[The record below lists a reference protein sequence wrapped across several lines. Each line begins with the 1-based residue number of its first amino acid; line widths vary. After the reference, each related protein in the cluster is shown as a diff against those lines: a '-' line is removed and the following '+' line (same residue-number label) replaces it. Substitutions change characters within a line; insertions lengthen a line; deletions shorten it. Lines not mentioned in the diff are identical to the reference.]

1 MFKYGT
7 ARQDDV
13 HNLLAEDELE
23 MEFQQHNNSSSVIE
37 SDIGSQSPLSE
48 VALSDNSQDG
58 THPSD
63 DDDDEDEE
71 GAVCFGV
78 KRFVGLC
85 IFLTS
90 LSSCLLGYDIGIMA
104 GAKRFIKKDLGFS
117 GTQIEII
124 LGSLNLVA
132 AFGGLLSGKL
142 ADSIGRRKTLAFA
155 CTLFILGSGL
165 MAFAESFDVML
176 IGRIVTGFAVGCGLT
191 IAPLFGAELA
201 PKSVRGSLVSLSEVA
216 INLGILLGYVAGFA
230 FSGLP
235 TSVGWRWMLGVG
247 AIPPVIILFLVF
259 ILPESPRWLVS
270 RERHAEAAH
279 VLRRTCFRQEARI
292 TLSLLQEEVKAQQM
306 VKRSF
311 RDQLWPEPHVRRLL
325 YLGFAIAFFQQATGI
340 ESAIYYAPEIMEEAG
355 ITGEG
360 TLLLA
365 NCGLGFVKLIFIFF
379 PVAKLD
385 KYGRKPFLLISAGG
399 MAVAQFLIGM
409 SFATNSSLALALFG
423 QCLFMGSFSFGFGP
437 VAWVLTSE
445 LFPLSVRGMGVGLA
459 TFVNRI
465 TSGTIAL
472 TFPMAARGTSTHA
485 VFFFF
490 TFVAGLAFWFCY
502 KFVPETHGKTLEEI
516 EVSMAE
522 GYHSSRSLL
531 GNGRGGSSSWRC
543 CGDREGLASHTYSDV
558 SASPSPSPSDPD
570 APERTHETSI

>member
-165 MAFAESFDVML
+165 MVVLHQQQWEGNRDLAEHEREEATKLSKWHLSSLFLLASSKRSSAFFIAAAVLLRFL
-176 IGRIVTGFAVGCGLT
+176 YPVTGLC
-191 IAPLFGAELA
+191 
-201 PKSVRGSLVSLSEVA
+201 R
-216 INLGILLGYVAGFA
+216 
-230 FSGLP
+230 
-235 TSVGWRWMLGVG
+235 
-247 AIPPVIILFLVF
+247 
-259 ILPESPRWLVS
+259 
-270 RERHAEAAH
+270 
-279 VLRRTCFRQEARI
+279 VL
-292 TLSLLQEEVKAQQM
+292 
-306 VKRSF
+306 
-311 RDQLWPEPHVRRLL
+311 
-325 YLGFAIAFFQQATGI
+325 
-340 ESAIYYAPEIMEEAG
+340 
-355 ITGEG
+355 
-360 TLLLA
+360 
-365 NCGLGFVKLIFIFF
+365 
-379 PVAKLD
+379 
-385 KYGRKPFLLISAGG
+385 
-399 MAVAQFLIGM
+399 
-409 SFATNSSLALALFG
+409 
-423 QCLFMGSFSFGFGP
+423 
-437 VAWVLTSE
+437 
-445 LFPLSVRGMGVGLA
+445 
-459 TFVNRI
+459 
-465 TSGTIAL
+465 
-472 TFPMAARGTSTHA
+472 
-485 VFFFF
+485 
-490 TFVAGLAFWFCY
+490 
-502 KFVPETHGKTLEEI
+502 
-516 EVSMAE
+516 
-522 GYHSSRSLL
+522 
-531 GNGRGGSSSWRC
+531 
-543 CGDREGLASHTYSDV
+543 
-558 SASPSPSPSDPD
+558 
-570 APERTHETSI
+570 